1 MKYFQF
7 ILPFIVLVLLSSGC
21 KKTTDTTSP
30 STQLL
35 IEGDFDANYNHSNV
49 CITDDGGVAFVTLN
63 RAKQIYVAKV
73 NSSLELQWSKTF
85 DSAVNNAG
93 GICASGDGGVIVI
106 GNLFDDTW
114 AKHAI
119 SVRKLDNSGNLV
131 WKKKYWFDFPE
142 HEAPVIRKTSDNG
155 FMILICN
162 YYEGQQFPIIPT
174 LFKINSSGDS
184 VWAHWLPGMISM
196 TENDFQVTPDQGF
209 IVAGRFRVLKTDAEG
224 NQEWI
229 KDIQAT
235 NPKNIRVLNDG
246 SYVALGDTAFET
258 NPPDIN
264 QQDMILVKFDQ
275 NGSKL
280 WEKRYNNGFN
290 DFSFNLCL
298 ATDGGFLLTGKPDDI
313 HSLSKPVLI
322 KTDNSGIQQSLQELP
337 GIEPIGLVN
346 IQEKYI
352 YVGVLKVAPSG
363 YYNLML
369 YSVQL

>member
-1 MKYFQF
+1 MLALF
-7 ILPFIVLVLLSSGC
+7 GTAC
-21 KKTTDTTSP
+21 KKTAETVSP
-30 STQLL
+30 SNQLL
-35 IEGDFDANYNHSNV
+35 IDGDFDANNGHSNI
-49 CITDDGGVAFVTLN
+49 CITDDGGVAFVTHN

-73 NSSLELQWSKTF
+73 NSALELQWSKTF

-106 GNLFDDTW
+106 GNLFDGTS

-142 HEAPVIRKTSDNG
+142 HEAPVIRKSSDNG
-155 FMILICN
+155 FMILICD
-162 YYEGQQFPIIPT
+162 YYEGQPFPIIPT
-174 LFKINSSGDS
+174 FFKINSAGDS
-184 VWAHWLPGMISM
+184 IWSHWLPGLYRM
-196 TENDFQVTPDQGF
+196 TENDFQVTPDEGF
-209 IVAGRFRVLKTDAEG
+209 IVAGRYRILKTDAAG
-224 NQEWI
+224 NQVWL

-235 NPKNIRVLNDG
+235 NPINVKVLTDG

-258 NPPDIN
+258 NPPDVN

-280 WEKRYNNGFN
+280 WEIRYNNGFN

-298 ATDGGFLLTGKPDDI
+298 ATDGGFLLTGKPDDL

-337 GIEPIGLVN
+337 GIEPIGLVYT
-346 IQEKYI
+346 QGKYI
-352 YVGVLKVAPSG
+352 YVGVLKVATSG

-369 YSVQL
+369 YSFQ